1 MQSVTV
7 HYCYVV
13 QVSDCDYQ
21 SQSHSLT
28 PHYLGEPTPIRD
40 YTVLYKLY
48 HEHQPHDINT
58 VKMIWFSE
66 PYHFHCIYVMWL
78 MFMVQFVQY
87 CVVSNWCHAICAN
100 CAHSACR
107 QLTYA
112 YRASSMPLCGSY
124 NISYYHSVVTF
135 VTKLH
140 SSLQLV
146 MLSYPVLHRI
156 IRSILLVYLYKI
168 QICLRL

>member
-1 MQSVTV
+1 MATRSKFKILLTPKSINERNCLVQSVTV

-28 PHYLGEPTPIRD
+28 PHYLG
-40 YTVLYKLY
+40 
-48 HEHQPHDINT
+48 
-58 VKMIWFSE
+58 E

-100 CAHSACR
+100 CAHPACR